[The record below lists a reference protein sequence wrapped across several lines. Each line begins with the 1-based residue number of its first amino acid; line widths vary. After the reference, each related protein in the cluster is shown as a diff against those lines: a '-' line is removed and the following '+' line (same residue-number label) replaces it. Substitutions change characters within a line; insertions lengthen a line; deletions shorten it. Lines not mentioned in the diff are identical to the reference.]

1 MKASLFLLF
10 AALSVHAEAPDVAAL
25 RAEVKDLG
33 WIVYAARSDRGD
45 YDLFRCRPDGTS
57 VTNLT
62 RTPQYNEAW
71 PQFSPD
77 GKRLLYRR
85 LDRKETVD
93 GNRHGEQG
101 APVVSQADG
110 SAPDPLGD
118 DGDLPWARWSP
129 DGTQLLCLAPKG
141 FSVVDLAT
149 KKVLRT
155 LPRKGFFQQPAWSPD
170 GKQILGVA
178 NNFETSW
185 SVARMD
191 LASGEAS
198 AVNVQDCCTPD
209 WFPDSRNVIFSW
221 KPKGQGVNNDY
232 GWTQLWR
239 STIDGGPAQLV
250 YAEDG
255 RHIYGGHV
263 SPDGR
268 FVLFTGNM
276 QEDGDSAN
284 AGAPMHLMRL
294 ADAPIIRG
302 DSPFPRAK
310 FPNANAGPLLDLPQ
324 GWEPC
329 WTAAKP

>member
-1 MKASLFLLF
+1 MKACLFIVLT
-10 AALSVHAEAPDVAAL
+10 AAVVHADAPEVAAL

-33 WIVYAARSDRGD
+33 SIVYAARSDRGD
-45 YDLFRCRPDGTS
+45 YDLFRCRPDGTAI
-57 VTNLT
+57 TNLT
-62 RTPQYNEAW
+62 RTPLFNEAW

-85 LDRKETVD
+85 LDRKETVE

-101 APVVSQADG
+101 APVVAQADG
-110 SAPDPLGD
+110 SDPSALGT

-141 FSVVDLAT
+141 FSIVDLAS

-155 LPRKGFFQQPAWSPD
+155 FPRKGFFQQPAWSPD

-178 NNFETSW
+178 NNYETSW
-185 SVARMD
+185 SIARMD

-198 AVNVQDCCTPD
+198 AVNTKDCCTPD

-221 KPKGQGVNNDY
+221 RATLPDGKSGP
-232 GWTQLWR
+232 WTQLWR
-239 STIDGGPAQLV
+239 ASADGTSRELV
-250 YAEDG
+250 YREDG

-268 FVLFTGNM
+268 YVLFTGNA
-276 QEDGDSAN
+276 QEDGDPAN
-284 AGAPMHLMRL
+284 AGAPMNLMRL
-294 ADAPIIRG
+294 ADAPIVVGSR
-302 DSPFPRAK
+302 P
-310 FPNANAGPLLDLPQ
+310 GPVLTLPV

-329 WTAAKP
+329 WTAEKP